1 MLPEMSAF
9 VKTSDGEFKW
19 NNLLTK
25 GDELLKRFSNIQ
37 GKVNN
42 DIKKIILIVN
52 PFTTKYF

>member
-9 VKTSDGEFKW
+9 VKTSDGKFKW
-19 NNLLTK
+19 NYLLTK
-25 GDELLKRFSNIQ
+25 GDELLKRFSNIL